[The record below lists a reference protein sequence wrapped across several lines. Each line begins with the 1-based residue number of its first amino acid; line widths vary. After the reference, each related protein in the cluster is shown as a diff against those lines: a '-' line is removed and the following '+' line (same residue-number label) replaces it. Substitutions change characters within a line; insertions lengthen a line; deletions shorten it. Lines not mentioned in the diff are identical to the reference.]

1 MITTAVL
8 RPAEMANLQIQFESS
23 PHVFKCD
30 QVPGS
35 LGLHGNRVKFIN
47 PYLERFRPLAE
58 RNVGLSL
65 KCQHGFMRKSFKGN
79 ELPFHTDKF
88 GLDVTITIQ
97 IATSDNQINPL
108 IVHVSLEEDIE
119 ERLNNGDATVVKG
132 REFAHSRPPVKSDWM
147 LGLFL
152 HYSFT

>member
-1 MITTAVL
+1 
-8 RPAEMANLQIQFESS
+8 
-23 PHVFKCD
+23 
-30 QVPGS
+30 
-35 LGLHGNRVKFIN
+35 
-47 PYLERFRPLAE
+47 
-58 RNVGLSL
+58 
-65 KCQHGFMRKSFKGN
+65 MRKSFKGN
-79 ELPFHTDKF
+79 KLPFHTDRF

-132 REFAHSRPPVKSDWM
+132 REFAHSRPSVKSDWM